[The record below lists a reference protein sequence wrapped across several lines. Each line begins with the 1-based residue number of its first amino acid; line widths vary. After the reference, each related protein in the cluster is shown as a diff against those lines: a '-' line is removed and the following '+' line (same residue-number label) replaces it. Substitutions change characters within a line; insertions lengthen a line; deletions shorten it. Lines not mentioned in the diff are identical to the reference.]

1 MHTHARLWC
10 TVILMWFHLH
20 ARDPFVFIIIIR
32 LEEADLL
39 GLVETAMPLCLEIK
53 NNFTAWMFVM
63 SPQHRIGDIKT
74 EIVLCTL
81 KKSPF
86 LLFSERG
93 LKFWLMVLLTEL
105 LRECAYG
112 VLFFV
117 SILFNVEFMWQNANA
132 LSKLHHQTCPWP
144 FVWIINMSYKYSL
157 NEHAHSP
164 L

>member
-53 NNFTAWMFVM
+53 NNFTAWTFVM
-63 SPQHRIGDIKT
+63 SPQHRIGDIKR

-81 KKSPF
+81 KKKPISVISRKRAEILTDGFAYRAVKGVCLWSAF
-86 LLFSERG
+86 L
-93 LKFWLMVLLTEL
+93 
-105 LRECAYG
+105 CQH
-112 VLFFV
+112 FV
-117 SILFNVEFMWQNANA
+117 
-132 LSKLHHQTCPWP
+132 
-144 FVWIINMSYKYSL
+144 
-157 NEHAHSP
+157 
-164 L
+164 